1 MPTVSVII
9 PAYNVAPFIVET
21 LESLF
26 AQSYQDFEA
35 ILVNDGSTDDLE
47 EKIAPYRNRLVYL
60 RQSNR
65 GVMAARNTGLNA
77 AKGRYIALLDSDD
90 LLLPRFLEVLV
101 GMLER
106 DSSLSLAFP
115 NARYFGW
122 PKHDGKLHQ
131 DVFPV
136 AEPVTFDRVLR
147 RECYIFG
154 LLVFRRE
161 VIDDVGGYDERLAGQ
176 GAEDFELW
184 LRMLQRGYRF
194 GFTTEVLALYRWR
207 QNSLSNT
214 GVKILSCVVSVYE
227 KLLRGELTEEQRQ
240 WIERRMPEWRAQLS
254 YAQFKDA
261 LAKRNFAEAE
271 QRLAETRR
279 FYRQPKL
286 KLASFALKA
295 APNLIARLVS
305 QPPTTNH
312 QPAKLKILHVI
323 DSLDIGG
330 MERVVIDVANGLDAA
345 QFDQIV
351 CCLSRR
357 GEAANELHDD
367 VRCIDLGKGD
377 KADRWMPWKLARLI
391 RRERPDIVHSQS
403 WSGVD
408 TALAMMF
415 APGIKL
421 VHSEHGRNFHD
432 LHGQSWL
439 RRFARRWLYQQA
451 DVVFAI
457 SAEVREFYCRQT
469 KFPLERMQVIPNG
482 VELPRIDAA
491 DGSDVREELGIEPEE
506 FVIGTVARLD
516 KNKDTLT
523 LVRAFAELATINT
536 NAALKLLIVGDGEQ
550 RATLEQF
557 VSERG
562 LNRNVIFAGMRRDV
576 PRVLKAMNVFAL
588 SSLSE
593 GMPMTVLEAMAARL
607 PVVATAVG
615 ALPEIVEEGNTGF
628 LIPVGDAATMAERL
642 LRLVVD
648 RQLAKAFGEA
658 SRRKVE
664 RDFTLERTLQ
674 RYAELYVSVLKS

>member
-1 MPTVSVII
+1 MKAMPTVSVII

-47 EKIAPYRNRLVYL
+47 EKIAPYRDRLVYL

-65 GVMAARNTGLNA
+65 GVMAARNAGLNA

-106 DSSLSLAFP
+106 DSSLSVAFP

-161 VIDDVGGYDERLAGQ
+161 VINDVGGYDEHLAGQ

-184 LRMLQRGYRF
+184 LRMLRRGYRF

-227 KLLRGELTEEQRQ
+227 KLLRGELTEEQRR

-261 LAKRNFAEAE
+261 LKKRNFAEAE
-271 QRLAETRR
+271 QRLAEARR

-286 KLASFALKA
+286 KLVSFALKVT
-295 APNLIARLVS
+295 PNLVARLVN

-312 QPAKLKILHVI
+312 QPPKLKILHVI
-323 DSLDIGG
+323 DSLEIGG
-330 MERVVIDVANGLDAA
+330 MERVVIDVANGLAAA

-357 GEAANELHDD
+357 GELASELRHD

-391 RRERPDIVHSQS
+391 RHERPDIVHSQS

-415 APGIKL
+415 APSVKL

-432 LHGQSWL
+432 LHGQSRV
-439 RRFARRWLYQQA
+439 RRLARRWLYQRA

-482 VELPRIDAA
+482 VELSRIDAA
-491 DGSDVREELGIEPEE
+491 DGSDVREELGVEPEE

-523 LVRAFAELATINT
+523 LVRAFAELATIKPN
-536 NAALKLLIVGDGEQ
+536 
-550 RATLEQF
+550 ATL
-557 VSERG
+557 
-562 LNRNVIFAGMRRDV
+562 N
-576 PRVLKAMNVFAL
+576 P
-588 SSLSE
+588 
-593 GMPMTVLEAMAARL
+593 
-607 PVVATAVG
+607 
-615 ALPEIVEEGNTGF
+615 
-628 LIPVGDAATMAERL
+628 
-642 LRLVVD
+642 
-648 RQLAKAFGEA
+648 
-658 SRRKVE
+658 
-664 RDFTLERTLQ
+664 
-674 RYAELYVSVLKS
+674 AELAAYTTTANVMPITIRKNMITT

>member
-161 VIDDVGGYDERLAGQ
+161 VIEDVGGYDESLAGQ

-184 LRMLQRGYRF
+184 LRMLRRGYRF

-227 KLLRGELTEEQRQ
+227 KLLRGELTEEQSQ

-261 LAKRNFAEAE
+261 LAKSNFADAE
-271 QRLAETRR
+271 KQLAETRK

-286 KLASFALKA
+286 ALLSFAVKV
-295 APNLIARLVS
+295 APKLVAQLVN
-305 QPPTTNH
+305 QPPTAKRQT
-312 QPAKLKILHVI
+312 PKLKILHVI

-345 QFDQIV
+345 KFDQIV

-415 APGIKL
+415 APSVKL

-432 LHGQSWL
+432 LHGQSWA
-439 RRFARRWLYQQA
+439 RRIARRWLYQRA
-451 DVVFAI
+451 NAVFAI

-469 KFPLERMQVIPNG
+469 NFPLERMQVIPNG
-482 VELPRIDAA
+482 VDLRRIDAA

-523 LVRAFAELATINT
+523 LVRAFAELMPIKPD
-536 NAALKLLIVGDGEQ
+536 AALKLLIVGDGEQ
-550 RATLEQF
+550 RSPLEQF

-562 LNRNVIFAGMRRDV
+562 LNRNVIFAGVRRDV

-615 ALPEIVEEGNTGF
+615 ALPEMVEEGNTGF
-628 LIPVGDAATMAERL
+628 LVLVGDAATMAERL
-642 LRLVVD
+642 SRLVVD
-648 RQLAKAFGEA
+648 RQLAKTFGEA
-658 SRRKVE
+658 ARRKVE
-664 RDFTLERTLQ
+664 RDFTLERMLQ
-674 RYAELYVSVLKS
+674 RYTELYLSVLKS